1 MHTSRLVWV
10 GIVVLNLWAAT
21 VYGQPRQGMGA
32 MGPGRMME
40 DGPGMLLP
48 LVLKGIDL
56 TDAQEKQVH
65 EIMTAHRATFRTLL
79 SELQATHKDL
89 ADKLFVPG
97 NVRVEDLTIQMGR
110 MAELREQLMQ
120 EGLKVAI
127 EVREL
132 LTPEQLAKA
141 AEIKDRM
148 RALHTEMRGLFREKR

>member
-1 MHTSRLVWV
+1 MHTVRLVWI
-10 GIVVLNLWAAT
+10 GFVVLSLSVAT
-21 VYGQPRQGMGA
+21 VYAQPRQGMGA
-32 MGPGRMME
+32 MAPGRMTE
-40 DGPGMLLP
+40 NEPGMLLP
-48 LVLKGIDL
+48 LVLKGVHL

-65 EIMTAHRATFRTLL
+65 EIMTAHRATFRTLF

-89 ADKLFVPG
+89 ADKLFAPG
-97 NVRVEDLTIQMGR
+97 NIRVEDLTIQMQR

-148 RALHTEMRGLFREKR
+148 RALHTEMRGLFGEKR

>member
-10 GIVVLNLWAAT
+10 GIVVLSLWAAT

-48 LVLKGIDL
+48 LVLKGVDL

-65 EIMTAHRATFRTLL
+65 EIMTAHRATFRTLF

-89 ADKLFVPG
+89 ADQLFAPG
-97 NVRVEDLTIQMGR
+97 NVRVEDLTIQMQR

>member
-1 MHTSRLVWV
+1 MHRSRLACVS
-10 GIVVLNLWAAT
+10 IVVLSVWAAT

-32 MGPGRMME
+32 MGPSRMME

-56 TDAQEKQVH
+56 TEEQEKRVR
-65 EIMTAHRATFRTLL
+65 EVMAAHRATFRILF
-79 SELQATHKDL
+79 SELQEAHRDM
-89 ADKLFVPG
+89 ADRLFAPG
-97 NVRVEDLTIQMGR
+97 TVQAEDLTAQIQQI
-110 MAELREQLMQ
+110 ALLRTQLTQ
-120 EGLKVAI
+120 EGLQVAL
-127 EVREL
+127 EVRGL

>member
-1 MHTSRLVWV
+1 MHRSRLACV
-10 GIVVLNLWAAT
+10 GIVVLSAWAAT

-56 TDAQEKQVH
+56 TEEQEKQVN
-65 EIMTAHRATFRTLL
+65 EIMTAHRATFRTLFG
-79 SELQATHKDL
+79 ELQAAHRDM
-89 ADKLFVPG
+89 ADRLFAPG
-97 NVRVEDLTIQMGR
+97 SVQAEDLTPQIQQV
-110 MAELREQLMQ
+110 AKLREQLMQ
-120 EGLKVAI
+120 EGLKVAL
-127 EVREL
+127 EVRGL
-132 LTPEQLAKA
+132 LTPAQLAKA